1 MTKNE
6 QADEARPDED
16 AGTVRALDESA
27 QQFRML
33 VQSMHDYAIFMLDV
47 EGRVASWNP
56 GAERIKGYRADEI
69 IGQHFS
75 RFYTDEDRASGEPAR
90 ALAKAREEG
99 KYEKEGLRRRKDGSL
114 FWANVVID
122 PIHDDDGRLIGF
134 AKITRDVTERRRAQE
149 ELERAREPLVQAQKL
164 EAVGRLTGGVAHDF
178 NNMLTVIRAS
188 IDMLRQPALPEAK
201 RERYLTAIAD
211 TADRAARLTGQLLV
225 FARRQPFHNERFAV
239 TERLERLKQIITT
252 TLGSRVRLTFD
263 LSTDAGTVL
272 ADPAQFETAI
282 LNMVINARDAM
293 PSGGALLIT
302 ARRAAM
308 APTASGPPATGPFAA
323 ISIADDGTGIA
334 PEALSQIFEPFF
346 TTKEVG
352 QGTGLGLSQ
361 VYGFTRQSGGEITV
375 DSAPGRGTTFTLYL
389 PLVPE
394 DRAAR
399 AKVEAPAEPIRPPAR
414 ERILLVEDNEDVGTF
429 ATELLRELGQT
440 VTWVR
445 DASAALATLAG
456 ARDSFDLVFT
466 DVVMPGDDGVTLA
479 REIRR
484 RWPDLRIVLTSGYS
498 HVLAE
503 QGSHGFELLRKPY
516 SLDALT
522 AMLRQDGAG

>member
-1 MTKNE
+1 LTIHGE
-6 QADEARPDED
+6 DEDTRPDED
-16 AGTVRALDESA
+16 AGAERVLEESA

-33 VQSMHDYAIFMLDV
+33 VQSVHDYAIFMLDPD
-47 EGRVASWNP
+47 GYVANWNP
-56 GAERIKGYRADEI
+56 GAARIKGYKADEI
-69 IGQHFS
+69 VGRHFS
-75 RFYTDEDRASGEPAR
+75 CFYTEEDRARGEPAR
-90 ALAKAREEG
+90 ALAKARDEG
-99 KYEKEGLRRRKDGSL
+99 KYEYEGLRQRKDGSQ
-114 FWANVVID
+114 FWASVVID
-122 PIHDDDGRLIGF
+122 PIRDDEGRLLGF

-149 ELERAREPLVQAQKL
+149 ELERAREALAQAQKL

-188 IDMLRQPALPEAK
+188 IDMLRQPTLPEAK

-225 FARRQPFHNERFAV
+225 FARRQPFHNEIFSVA
-239 TERLERLKQIITT
+239 ERLERLKQIITT

-263 LSTDAGTVL
+263 LSPDSGTVL

-293 PSGGALLIT
+293 PKGGTLLVT
-302 ARRAAM
+302 ARRAAV
-308 APTASGPPATGPFAA
+308 APTASRPPATGPYAA
-323 ISIADDGTGIA
+323 ISIADSGTGIE
-334 PEALSQIFEPFF
+334 PNALSQIFEPFF

-352 QGTGLGLSQ
+352 KGTGLGLSQ

-375 DSAPGRGTTFTLYL
+375 DSVPGRGTTFTLYL
-389 PLVPE
+389 PLMADDRVVPE
-394 DRAAR
+394 RE
-399 AKVEAPAEPIRPPAR
+399 EAPAATTRPPAHQ
-414 ERILLVEDNEDVGTF
+414 RILLVEDNEDVGTF

-445 DASAALATLAG
+445 DASAALTALAES
-456 ARDSFDLVFT
+456 RDSFDLVFT

-484 RWPDLRIVLTSGYS
+484 RWPDLRIILTSGYS

-503 QGSHGFELLRKPY
+503 QGSHGFELLGKPY
-516 SLDALT
+516 SLEALT
-522 AMLRQDGAG
+522 AMLRQDATG